1 MHRQSQ
7 RQILQQTISR
17 WYKSHRT
24 TFGERKIKE
33 KIVWSWIIF
42 RKKKGGDCPIVVVY
56 WMGLTTLD
64 YLIVCWWEAVAMVLR
79 RRQNSVGK
87 RNFLSLQ
94 LRTVPLALE
103 GRKDDGPFV
112 SALLL
117 LSFASLTQTLN
128 SPVVW
133 RIKIKNKAQR
143 RFFGK
148 GFSRASINHWVANF
162 RSWWSGHCST
172 HLFHHITRQQRPKE
186 CWWCALYSSDAGSK
200 LSGYYITRSGG
211 KMDPGPS
218 SINGQSTCN
227 GFSLGSACHAV
238 CSPFFFFLGDFQ

>member
-1 MHRQSQ
+1 
-7 RQILQQTISR
+7 
-17 WYKSHRT
+17 
-24 TFGERKIKE
+24 
-33 KIVWSWIIF
+33 
-42 RKKKGGDCPIVVVY
+42 
-56 WMGLTTLD
+56 MGLTTLD

-133 RIKIKNKAQR
+133 WRKKIKNKAQR
-143 RFFGK
+143 RFFGR

-211 KMDPGPS
+211 KMDPGPG

-238 CSPFFFFLGDFQ
+238 CSPFFFSFLEIFNSSKIAVSNFYPEFVMGCQLDLYKIEFHYYIIVGRLECVYIV